1 MKKNIFKKL
10 TLLAAPIATVL
21 PLALVATSCPKKST
35 ESTETAGNQK
45 IIINSQLSKNTV
57 LQLITSVLLS
67 QFYADD
73 IKSSGINSNNKI
85 DLINQ
90 VINKKD
96 SALNKDFKEIFDVW
110 ALKKIDADKQYFS
123 SLKETFQHSNIDT
136 TNFNPGLFAI
146 PNEEELKFI
155 VTNSHVLTEN
165 ISLEI
170 QKLLLQKLFLL
181 KDRPELKKVA
191 NNSKGEDK
199 IEAEKKLPKD
209 INVKEKEIHEKL
221 DWKDDSINMLRELL
235 FTPIVFSWEFTDKR
249 DMNLRKS
256 LGKIKNIQ
264 DFNRLAG
271 YNPSETPQ
279 LDLNP
284 VAKEWQK
291 KIMIKSNMG
300 IEFDKLRGYKGY
312 KKSSDF
318 TAGRDLSI
326 TIEDIK
332 ERKSVVYGYIEPNK
346 NRIYS
351 PESLIFNKVVRKV
364 KYRALASLKNE
375 IKTKF
380 LSGELKTLT
389 DKDFELK
396 VYDGSSW
403 HNTTQKED
411 AATKKVTFEY
421 KLSGIDVKEYLTT
434 LNSGGT
440 VENRDYTLEFSIDK
454 IKIDPEKTKD
464 VEVNWNMNIQEIS
477 RRDVVKFDSKLTN
490 AEGEQESNA
499 KEFNTLE
506 FPLELDIYKDSSKEF
521 YGKYIM
527 QVVPLLTKNK
537 SGEEKFTFHST
548 PWGDVAESKK
558 LALNL
563 IFNSPDDYFKK
574 AIQYFKELKLFEIDE
589 KSSNLNDE
597 IKNTLK
603 QLGIL

>member
-10 TLLAAPIATVL
+10 TLLATPLATVL
-21 PLALVATSCPKKST
+21 PLTLVATSCPKKST

-57 LQLITSVLLS
+57 LHLITSVMLS
-67 QFYADD
+67 QLYADD
-73 IKSSGINSNNKI
+73 IKASGINSNNKI

-90 VINKKD
+90 VINKD
-96 SALNKDFKEIFDVW
+96 NTALNKDFKEIFDVW
-110 ALKKIDADKQYFS
+110 ALKKIDTDKQYFS

-136 TNFNPGLFAI
+136 SNFNPKLFDVPSA
-146 PNEEELKFI
+146 EELKFI
-155 VTNSHVLTEN
+155 VKNSHVLNEN

-284 VAKEWQK
+284 IAKEWQK

-351 PESLIFNKVVRKV
+351 PESLIFNKIVRKV
-364 KYRALASLKNE
+364 KYRALASLEDDIKN
-375 IKTKF
+375 KF
-380 LSGELKTLT
+380 KAGTLKTLE
-389 DKDFELK
+389 DKNFKLK

-403 HNTTQKED
+403 KETTRKED
-411 AATKKVTFEY
+411 PTTKKVTFEY
-421 KLSGIDVKEYLTT
+421 KLTSTDVGEYLATLGNTITT
-434 LNSGGT
+434 TNK
-440 VENRDYTLEFSIDK
+440 DYTLEFSIDK

-477 RRDVVKFDSKLTN
+477 RRDAVKFDSKLIT
-490 AEGEQESNA
+490 AEGESESSA
-499 KEFNTLE
+499 KEFNILE
-506 FPLELDIYKDSSKEF
+506 FPLEIDIYKDSSKEF
-521 YGKYIM
+521 EGKYVM

-537 SGEEKFTFHST
+537 SGEEKFTFNST
-548 PWGDVAESKK
+548 PWGEKEETKK

-574 AIQYFKELKLFEIDE
+574 AIQYYKELKLFEIDE